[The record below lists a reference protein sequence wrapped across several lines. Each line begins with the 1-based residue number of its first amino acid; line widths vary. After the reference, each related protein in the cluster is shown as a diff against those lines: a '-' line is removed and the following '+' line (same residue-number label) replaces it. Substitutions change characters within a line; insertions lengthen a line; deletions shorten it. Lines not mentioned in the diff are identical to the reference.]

1 MIQVAA
7 VSLVD
12 PLDTRQFDKLIKTV
26 SMEKRRRIYRFR
38 MHEDAQR
45 TLLGDILARYLV
57 CKQHNVK
64 NCELVFGTNAY
75 GKPYLLNDT
84 RIQFNI
90 SHSGK
95 WVVCSLHHLPV
106 GVDIEQIKPVDI
118 SIAER
123 FFSKS
128 EVQSLMNKCI
138 SEREAYF
145 YELWTLKESYIKAV
159 GKGLSIPLN
168 SFAINIEQGGNIN
181 IYNINGSNRYFFRQ
195 YSIEKGYKMAV
206 CSQKNEF
213 SDSVEQFDVN
223 QLYEEVL
230 QL

>member
-1 MIQVAA
+1 MKDTKTLNHGILRSGVSYVQSEYTFVPEEKVGFCNSMIQVAA

-138 SEREAYF
+138 SERETYF
-145 YELWTLKESYIKAV
+145 MSC
-159 GKGLSIPLN
+159 GH
-168 SFAINIEQGGNIN
+168 
-181 IYNINGSNRYFFRQ
+181 
-195 YSIEKGYKMAV
+195 
-206 CSQKNEF
+206 
-213 SDSVEQFDVN
+213 
-223 QLYEEVL
+223 
-230 QL
+230 